1 MSVLWQDRV
10 LNINE
15 GAQSRLGFP
24 AQQHKIVC
32 VVNDYVIFDKVVKT
46 NEKLSN
52 FDIIDYDN
60 TTENIAITKRY
71 NNFIDEIVGQR
82 QDDFW
87 MLFIHQDFGITDDIE
102 SIVEKLNKNCIWGAI
117 GIKIYRG
124 IFIGKKGIE
133 QKIGLK
139 QHRILTLGSISQ
151 GNNDF
156 NFAPY
161 GKEIS
166 STAEVDSIDCCCI
179 MIHSSLI
186 KKYNLHFD
194 ENLTFHMYAE
204 ELCYR
209 TKKEYKIK
217 TKVVQLKCF
226 HLGKGNLNEEYQ
238 NSVAYLKNKF
248 KIKKIPSTCPN

>member
-1 MSVLWQDRV
+1 
-10 LNINE
+10 
-15 GAQSRLGFP
+15 LGFP

-32 VVNDYVIFDKVVKT
+32 VVNDYSIFDKVVKN
-46 NEKLSN
+46 NENLIN
-52 FDIIDYDN
+52 FDITDYDN
-60 TTENIAITKRY
+60 TKENLAVTKRY
-71 NNFIDEIVGQR
+71 NSFIEESIEPSVG
-82 QDDFW
+82 DFW
-87 MLFIHQDFGITDDIE
+87 VLFVHQDFGITDNID
-102 SIVEKLNKNCIWGAI
+102 SIVEKLDKNCIWGAI

-124 IFIGKKGIE
+124 VFIGKKGIE

-161 GKEIS
+161 GKEIP
-166 STAEVDSIDCCCI
+166 STADVDSVDCCC
-179 MIHSSLI
+179 MMMHSSLI
-186 KKYNLHFD
+186 KKYNLRFD
-194 ENLTFHMYAE
+194 ENLNFHMYAE

-217 TKVVQLKCF
+217 IKVVQLKCF

-238 NSVAYLKNKF
+238 KSVAYLKNKF